1 MKNAGLKREPLMS
14 RRAVTILLFFLTA
27 ANVIALA
34 INVSATSRAAVAGVG
49 YRELMNDVDF
59 TRAVK
64 SIVERCSVNVD
75 LARISKGADRLALE
89 IQPAAGG
96 GSSLRRPR

>member
-1 MKNAGLKREPLMS
+1 MS
-14 RRAVTILLFFLTA
+14 RRVVTLLFFFLTA

-34 INVSATSRAAVAGVG
+34 MNVSATSRAAVAGAS
-49 YRELMNDVDF
+49 YKELMNDVEF

-75 LARISKGADRLALE
+75 LARVIC
-89 IQPAAGG
+89 Q
-96 GSSLRRPR
+96 